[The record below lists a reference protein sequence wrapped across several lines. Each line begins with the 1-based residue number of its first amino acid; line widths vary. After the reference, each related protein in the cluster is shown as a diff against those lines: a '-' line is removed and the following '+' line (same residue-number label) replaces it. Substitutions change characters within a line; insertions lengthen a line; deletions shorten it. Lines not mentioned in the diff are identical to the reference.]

1 MPCAVPGTKD
11 TEMNRTLPNRWRCWG
26 AWLPGEAT
34 TVESDEVVEMKY
46 KIMGPSDVKAE
57 SVNLL
62 GN

>member
-1 MPCAVPGTKD
+1 MPCAVPGTED
-11 TEMNRTLPNRWRCWG
+11 TEMNRTLPNGWRCWG
-26 AWLPGEAT
+26 AWLPGEAPA
-34 TVESDEVVEMKY
+34 VESDEVVEMKY